1 LHEVC
6 AAGPCICNLA
16 CDRQPLLAD
25 ALEDA
30 VYIDAGIL
38 AHGGEP
44 GEHAMRMWQPP
55 ASLLHP
61 SCRSTNGGFP
71 PGCARKRASV
81 SSDRRAQAE
90 SGVVTG

>member
-44 GEHAMRMWQPP
+44 GEHAMRM
-55 ASLLHP
+55 
-61 SCRSTNGGFP
+61 
-71 PGCARKRASV
+71 
-81 SSDRRAQAE
+81 
-90 SGVVTG
+90 